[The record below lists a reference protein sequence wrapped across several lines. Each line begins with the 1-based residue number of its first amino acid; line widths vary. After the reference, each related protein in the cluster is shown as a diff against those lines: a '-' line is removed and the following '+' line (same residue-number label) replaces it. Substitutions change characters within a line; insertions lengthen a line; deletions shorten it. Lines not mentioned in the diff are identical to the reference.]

1 MNIPDL
7 FGQFR
12 PIFSLIGSIAI
23 CAGLLDFASVLNVP
37 GSGLETAIAGFL
49 VKHI

>member
-1 MNIPDL
+1 MNVPDL
-7 FGQFR
+7 FGQAR
-12 PIFSLIGSIAI
+12 PLLSLLGSIAI
-23 CAGLLDFASVLNVP
+23 CAGLLDFANLVNVP

>member
-1 MNIPDL
+1 MNIPDI
-7 FGQFR
+7 FGQIR
-12 PIFSLIGSIAI
+12 PVLSLIGSIAI
-23 CAGLLDFASVLNVP
+23 CAGLLDFASVLNVT